1 MVPFVTAALWEQ
13 LPRPDKAPAAGLVVA
28 AWPEPD
34 PKLRDADAELRLG
47 ALQELVTAVRSLRK
61 EYGVPEGEELEI
73 RLASDV
79 DSFRQTVDAQ
89 ATALLRLARVRSVR
103 WGRAEGGSIGA
114 HAVLT
119 NGAELFVPL
128 EGVIDLKRE
137 RERLAQEIARL
148 EGQVR
153 AGEAKLGNEQFVR
166 KAPPDVVER
175 EREKLR
181 TQREQLVKL
190 RQKLELFGGRG

>member
-1 MVPFVTAALWEQ
+1 
-13 LPRPDKAPAAGLVVA
+13 VVA
-28 AWPEPD
+28 RWPEPD
-34 PKLRDADAELRLG
+34 AGLRDPDAEARVS

-61 EYGVPEGEELEI
+61 EYGVAEGEELEI
-73 RLASDV
+73 RLASDAGH
-79 DSFRQTVDAQ
+79 FRQTVEAQ
-89 ATALLRLARVRSVR
+89 STALLRLSRVRNVR

-119 NGAELFVPL
+119 NGAELFLPL
-128 EGVIDLKRE
+128 EGVIDLERE
-137 RERLAQEIARL
+137 RERLAQEITRL

-153 AGEAKLGNEQFVR
+153 AGEGKLGNEQFVR

-181 TQREQLVKL
+181 SQREQLAKL
-190 RQKLELFGGRG
+190 KEKLALLTGRA